1 MGRSCVYSSKKETF
15 RPKTKPF
22 CCANAAVWQV
32 WSYSGNFEPKGLGW
46 FHFEVSFSVRG
57 GIWKLSCFPNLEPV
71 FLQAAEHGRGVQ
83 GFPLSLPCGQPGL
96 DGATVAV
103 PLPFLCRTLP
113 SRG

>member
-1 MGRSCVYSSKKETF
+1 MFTPPKKRPFAPKPNLFVVQMQPSGRFGRIQET
-15 RPKTKPF
+15 
-22 CCANAAVWQV
+22 
-32 WSYSGNFEPKGLGW
+32 EPKGLGW

-96 DGATVAV
+96 DGATVAI

-113 SRG
+113 SWG